1 MAFRST
7 VLAAPVYYHCRALR
21 YSSYITST
29 WSHRCG
35 CCSCSLA
42 SQRALSQCMDK
53 RYGLHHYSVQW
64 DLHFA
69 ALLGRPAWT
78 AVSPHTLHSS
88 THTPWATDT
97 HINCLSC
104 CCCCMYAANTGCTG
118 QQGLHTLPGTG
129 RSGRDYGA
137 LTQSHTDYPGT
148 HKQGRTFDK
157 FLQGWLQM
165 VSPLLTI
172 RVGRITTP
180 PACGCIHA
188 VQCMQGWVDLL
199 STVTHTAVSQAVL
212 SIWTISCRL
221 SRSS

>member
-1 MAFRST
+1 MRLLFLFAC
-7 VLAAPVYYHCRALR
+7 LAACTVAVHGQKVWL
-21 YSSYITST
+21 I
-29 WSHRCG
+29 
-35 CCSCSLA
+35 SL
-42 SQRALSQCMDK
+42 QRAMGSPLCGTVGQASLDSSQSTPCT
-53 RYGLHHYSVQW
+53 
-64 DLHFA
+64 A
-69 ALLGRPAWT
+69 AA
-78 AVSPHTLHSS
+78 
-88 THTPWATDT
+88 HTPWATDT

-104 CCCCMYAANTGCTG
+104 CCCCMYAANTGCSG

-129 RSGRDYGA
+129 RSGRDYRA

-157 FLQGWLQM
+157 SLQGWLQM

-188 VQCMQGWVDLL
+188 VQCMQGWVYLL